1 MANPRQLWVLAGGNG
16 AGKSTFYNLYL
27 AKYGIKFVNA
37 DLIAKDIDSENPEA
51 LSYQAATVAAK
62 IREDLIFQGVSFC
75 FETVFS
81 HVSKID
87 FLAQAKANGYK
98 IILVFIHLFD
108 SSLNEARVKQRVSEG
123 GHSVP
128 TEKIHSRIPRTMKH
142 IKTALSIVDEARI
155 LDNSSKDDPF
165 QQIIVMKSGNYE
177 AKIDPLPEWARDLLP
192 TWQKE
197 NPGLRVSLM
206 RALRDRQIHQ
216 DYNI

>member
-16 AGKSTFYNLYL
+16 AGKSTFYKLYL

-37 DLIAKDIDSENPEA
+37 DLIAKDIDSENPEG
-51 LSYQAATVAAK
+51 LSYHAATVAAK
-62 IREDLIFQGVSFC
+62 IREDLISQGVPFC

-81 HVSKID
+81 HESKID
-87 FLAQAKANGYK
+87 FLAQAKASGYK
-98 IILVFIHLFD
+98 IILVYIHLFD

-123 GHSVP
+123 GHNVP
-128 TEKIHSRIPRTMKH
+128 TEKIHSRIPRTLKH

-177 AKIDPLPEWARDLLP
+177 TKAEPLPEWARDLL
-192 TWQKE
+192 
-197 NPGLRVSLM
+197 LIV
-206 RALRDRQIHQ
+206 
-216 DYNI
+216 

>member
-1 MANPRQLWVLAGGNG
+1 MATSRQLWVLAGGNG
-16 AGKSTFYNLYL
+16 AGKTTFYNLYL

-37 DLIAKDIDSENPEA
+37 DLIAKDIDPENTEGF
-51 LSYQAATVAAK
+51 SYHAATLAAK
-62 IREDLIFQGVSFC
+62 IREDLISQGVSFC

-81 HVSKID
+81 HESKID
-87 FLAQAKANGYK
+87 FIAQAKANGYK

-128 TEKIHSRIPRTMKH
+128 VEKIHSRIPRTMQL

-177 AKIDPLPEWARDLLP
+177 TKADLLPEWAKDLLP
-192 TWQKE
+192 T
-197 NPGLRVSLM
+197 
-206 RALRDRQIHQ
+206 
-216 DYNI
+216 